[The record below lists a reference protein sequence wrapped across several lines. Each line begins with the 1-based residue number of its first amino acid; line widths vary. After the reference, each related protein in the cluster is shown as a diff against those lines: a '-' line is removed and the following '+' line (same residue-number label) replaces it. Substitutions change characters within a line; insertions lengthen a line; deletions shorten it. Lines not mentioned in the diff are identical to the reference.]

1 MTLEKVS
8 RRKRQD
14 GIFLIVAA
22 LAMLGVLGV
31 FLVGSFAAGSPK
43 ISRDA
48 ITVAALAKAK
58 AALIAYAVARDDPG
72 RPGEFPCPTT
82 VATTNATYGTSAGAC
97 ATTRLGRLPWRTLG
111 IQELVDGAGE
121 PLWYAVSTN
130 FRPGVGNPN
139 INTDKPGTLT
149 AYDSNGTT
157 TLATEIV
164 AVIFSPSSPVGTQNR
179 SSSSAFCTT
188 TSTTIAR
195 NICAV
200 NYLDSSAGRNNATN
214 VGPYIA
220 GAFGATFNDQMTY
233 ITTDDFMPKIEGRV
247 VSILSNTLNNYYA
260 VNGYYPYAAKNSDA
274 VSAQNQLNCVSG
286 LISGRLP
293 RFIAASPT
301 APSLPC
307 TALSDW
313 QPVGN
318 PNGLPAWFT
327 SNNWN
332 AAIHYVVGQAYQ
344 RGGSNSCVSAGDC
357 LTVNGD
363 SSIQALFIL
372 PGIPV
377 SGIVRP
383 STLASDY
390 LETAENL
397 NDFPTPT
404 NYVYV
409 TSSSTLPSRDRV
421 VALKN

>member
-1 MTLEKVS
+1 MTLE
-8 RRKRQD
+8 RATRGKRQE

-31 FLVGSFAAGSPK
+31 FLVGSFAAGNPK
-43 ISRDA
+43 ISRGT

-82 VATTNATYGTSAGAC
+82 VATTNTTYGISAGVC

-130 FRPGVGNPN
+130 FRPAVAN
-139 INTDKPGTLT
+139 INTDKLGTLT
-149 AYDSNGTT
+149 VYDSDGTT
-157 TLATEIV
+157 TLATQVV
-164 AVIFSPSSPVGTQNR
+164 AVVFSPGAPIGTQNR
-179 SSSSAFCTT
+179 ASSSAFCTT

-195 NICAV
+195 NICAT
-200 NYLDSSAGRNNATN
+200 NYLESDAGRNNATN
-214 VGPYIA
+214 AGPYIA
-220 GAFGATFNDQMTY
+220 GKFGATFDDQIVY
-233 ITTDDFMPKIEGRV
+233 ITTDDFMPKIEGRIF
-247 VSILSNTLNNYYA
+247 SILTNTLNNYYA
-260 VNGYYPYAAKNSDA
+260 VNGYYPYAANNSDA
-274 VSAQNQLNCVSG
+274 ASGTQNQLNCANNVFT
-286 LISGRLP
+286 GRLP
-293 RFIAASPT
+293 RFVLLSPAT
-301 APSLPC
+301 GSPC
-307 TALSDW
+307 TGLADW

-327 SNNWN
+327 ANNWN
-332 AAIHYVVGQAYQ
+332 AAIHYVVGKAYQ
-344 RGGSNSCVSAGDC
+344 KGGSKSCMSAGDC

-363 SSIQALFIL
+363 SSVQALFIL

-377 SGIVRP
+377 SGIARP
-383 STLASDY
+383 STLPSDY

-409 TSSSTLPSRDRV
+409 TSSSALPSRDRV